1 MNNFTTTTLMNVER
15 GPTSLK
21 PPQYPVP
28 VKAAVN
34 GQAPRGSA
42 FAPSIGLDGSHVSQ
56 LRLFPRKRRIYAD
69 YRELLAFES
78 AARKLNF
85 SGIDSTRVG
94 QEHRPSLRNPM
105 PKLKDRRNYQ
115 DGSDATTVD
124 RGQLDLPITAPAE
137 RRALLLVDQRM
148 NMFFGSQRNLK
159 SVVAINAAALIAW
172 RILMLE
178 KRLAAIVFNDRSIV
192 QFYPGCSRLHTLLI
206 LQTMLNQNHRL
217 PPQAG
222 THSNP
227 RMLNNAL
234 RRVSRQVTGNTFVFV
249 ITDASGCNEET
260 TRLMTKISEQNDL
273 LAALVYDPQQ
283 AEFCNLC
290 GGLNGSLR
298 VTAVS
303 GGGRLL
309 ENKDQTVAGHHPIFL
324 NRVFPEGVPVVPLNT
339 RHNVAHQLRRA
350 FANSIDSLFSTG
362 RIPPT
367 AAPLSN
373 APA

>member
-15 GPTSLK
+15 GQASPK
-21 PPQYPVP
+21 PPQYPAP
-28 VKAAVN
+28 VKAGVN
-34 GQAPRGSA
+34 GQSPRGST
-42 FAPSIGLDGSHVSQ
+42 FAASIGLDGSHASQ

-85 SGIDSTRVG
+85 SGIDNTRVV
-94 QEHRPSLRNPM
+94 QEQRPSLRNPM

-115 DGSDATTVD
+115 DGSDATTAYP
-124 RGQLDLPITAPAE
+124 GQLDLPITASAE

-159 SVVAINAAALIAW
+159 SVVAVNAAALIAW
-172 RILMLE
+172 RVLMLE
-178 KRLAAIVFNDRSIV
+178 KRLAAIVFNDRRIV

-206 LQTMLNQNHRL
+206 LQTILNQNHSL

-234 RRVSRQVTGNTFVFV
+234 RRVSKQVVGNTFIFV

-273 LAALVYDPQQ
+273 LTALVYDPQQ
-283 AEFCNLC
+283 AEFCNLW
-290 GGLNGSLR
+290 GASDGSLR
-298 VTAVS
+298 ETAV

-309 ENKDQTVAGHHPIFL
+309 LENKNQTIAGHHPIFL

-350 FANSIDSLFSTG
+350 FANSIDSLFSTCG
-362 RIPPT
+362 ILPT

>member
-1 MNNFTTTTLMNVER
+1 MNNFTTTTLVNVER
-15 GPTSLK
+15 SQASLK
-21 PPQYPVP
+21 PSQYPVP
-28 VKAAVN
+28 VKASVN
-34 GQAPRGSA
+34 GHASRGSA
-42 FAPSIGLDGSHVSQ
+42 FASSIGLDGSHASQ

-85 SGIDSTRVG
+85 SGIDSIRII
-94 QEHRPSLRNPM
+94 QEHRPSLHSPM
-105 PKLKDRRNYQ
+105 PKLKDRRNHQ
-115 DGSDATTVD
+115 DGSDTTVD
-124 RGQLDLPITAPAE
+124 PGQLDLPITAPAE

-159 SVVAINAAALIAW
+159 SVVAVNAAALIAW

-178 KRLAAIVFNDRSIV
+178 KRLAAIVFNDRRIV

-206 LQTMLNQNHRL
+206 LQTILNQNHSL
-217 PPQAG
+217 PPQTG

-234 RRVSRQVTGNTFVFV
+234 RRVSKQVAGNTFIFV

-273 LAALVYDPQQ
+273 LAALIYDPQQ
-283 AEFCNLC
+283 AESCNLC
-290 GGLNGSLR
+290 GASDGSLR
-298 VTAVS
+298 GAA
-303 GGGRLL
+303 GGGGGLLL
-309 ENKDQTVAGHHPIFL
+309 ESQDQTVAGHHPIFL

-350 FANSIDSLFSTG
+350 FANSIDSLFSSC
-362 RIPPT
+362 RILPT